1 MSDPEPELT
10 HNEKY
15 KELSSALMNAI
26 GISKP
31 EGSKVQ
37 SASVPDFPIVD
48 LPHQTLQKIC
58 WRQPSRSSWAQ
69 TQSAQWLFTEDLQKS
84 PQNN

>member
-37 SASVPDFPIVD
+37 SASVPDFP
-48 LPHQTLQKIC
+48 
-58 WRQPSRSSWAQ
+58 
-69 TQSAQWLFTEDLQKS
+69 
-84 PQNN
+84 